1 MKSKRG
7 RGKLINPVFV
17 SFRGEK
23 KREKNM
29 LDLRCIIIY
38 IYIHSIWRYE
48 IYFMTFHIRFHKDL

>member
-29 LDLRCIIIY
+29 LDLSICYNIIY
-38 IYIHSIWRYE
+38 IYTQYME
-48 IYFMTFHIRFHKDL
+48 I